1 VTGGFAGNDSA
12 ALNNIETLVIDPK
25 STIIYSRSG
34 NQTISPLAAYPTLL
48 LKGSGTKTVAVGI
61 AAISPA
67 ADSVVIDTLV
77 VLKVDSGAKVD
88 FQNRQVIIHSNIAG
102 TGMIGEISDSSSA
115 LLNATNVTV
124 ERFIPARRSFRFLS
138 SPVTTTTSI
147 RANWMEGAV
156 NPDINTRIDPNPGY
170 GTNITGIGDTANGF
184 DPTLTNNPSLF
195 TFDSSTQNWV
205 PVLNTND
212 TLPVGSA
219 FRLLVRGDRSI
230 DMTTPTNDPAPTNT
244 ILRTTGALFA
254 GTFSPALSTIDKGY
268 SFVGNPYASPV
279 DFEK

>member
-48 LKGSGTKTVAVGI
+48 LKGSGTKTVASGI

-156 NPDINTRIDPNPGY
+156 NPI
-170 GTNITGIGDTANGF
+170 
-184 DPTLTNNPSLF
+184 
-195 TFDSSTQNWV
+195 
-205 PVLNTND
+205 
-212 TLPVGSA
+212 
-219 FRLLVRGDRSI
+219 
-230 DMTTPTNDPAPTNT
+230 
-244 ILRTTGALFA
+244 
-254 GTFSPALSTIDKGY
+254 
-268 SFVGNPYASPV
+268 
-279 DFEK
+279 